1 MIFSADEEFIAGD
14 LGDSGIKEYLQ
25 ELVFSKESTGI
36 NYEISSLTLENKTVN
51 KLTEYMLEYGNEYDL
66 EKVAKLPDEP
76 IVQGDIK
83 LKNLDSGETEDY
95 MFICDKFNVSLN
107 YIELDKNP
115 DAVNA
120 MGEYADTREVVVKD
134 YTFMLILPKFVI
146 NNKIEAVNNEV
157 QS

>member
-1 MIFSADEEFIAGD
+1 
-14 LGDSGIKEYLQ
+14 
-25 ELVFSKESTGI
+25 
-36 NYEISSLTLENKTVN
+36 
-51 KLTEYMLEYGNEYDL
+51 MLEYGNEYDL

-83 LKNLDSGETEDY
+83 LKNLDSGQTEDY

-107 YIELDKNP
+107 YIEKVDNT
-115 DAVNA
+115 
-120 MGEYADTREVVVKD
+120 DTREVIVKD

-157 QS
+157 

>member
-1 MIFSADEEFIAGD
+1 
-14 LGDSGIKEYLQ
+14 
-25 ELVFSKESTGI
+25 
-36 NYEISSLTLENKTVN
+36 
-51 KLTEYMLEYGNEYDL
+51 MLEYGNEYDL

-115 DAVNA
+115 EAVNA